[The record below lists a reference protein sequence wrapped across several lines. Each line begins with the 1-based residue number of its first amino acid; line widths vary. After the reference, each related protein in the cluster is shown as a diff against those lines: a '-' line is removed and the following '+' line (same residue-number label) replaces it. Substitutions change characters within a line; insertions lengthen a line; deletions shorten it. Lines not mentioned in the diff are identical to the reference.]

1 MKQDNDG
8 LEINIDS
15 ETDKSSIDGLVN
27 SFKKLDSVFGKVI
40 NTFKKFTNNMS
51 PTVEK
56 LNEVSKV
63 AEEAHKSLSKSP
75 KASYSKVY
83 QDLEGLKSEYNALQ
97 KTVNNIDLSPDAQNY
112 TEKSKSELERLYSEY
127 EKTYSA
133 IEQKRRELSAKLDEP
148 MDDKSLDNVYEE
160 YKKAGEAMGE
170 MLSKQ
175 ADIQNALRFKEDM
188 GKDISYKDLIDKLD
202 KYESKIK
209 ETKTTWDTLREESK
223 KPLPLNLKP
232 AKKDIDKLNE
242 DLEETGRVTEKTGKK
257 FSLFGWLGKKSF
269 DLLKKSIRKSLGIF
283 PGIGK
288 LVGNTTDTLFNKF
301 KKLGLGL
308 LTVRTAMSVLTKS
321 VSAYLS
327 FDGALQDSITNSWNM
342 LGSLLAPA
350 IELVAQL
357 FATATTYIYMFV
369 KALTGIDLVARA
381 NAKALKTQAA
391 ATKAAGQAQRS
402 LSSMDEITNLQTDS
416 AGGSGA
422 EAPQIEVPKIEP
434 GSIFSDLIEALKNGE
449 WYKAGEIIANGINDA
464 LGNIP
469 WGKIKS
475 GATKFGK
482 GLADFFNGII
492 DNLDWHL
499 VGTTIGNGLQ
509 TAINFAYE
517 LFTNFH
523 WIEFGTGLGEAL
535 NGAFEKIEWD
545 KLGKTIH
552 NGLMGIINSI
562 TYFIKTVDW
571 EQLGESLREFIDNLD
586 LSDLA
591 SRFYELLKTAFGGI
605 SEFLKG
611 LLHVDKSAA
620 DTLINVLLGI
630 AGAVVVFKT
639 VNGILEKFSK
649 TKDSVKEATTTIGN
663 SFGKM
668 LESLGKAATLIAL
681 LGGIALVVNS
691 LSNLF
696 KTFAETG
703 MSASEG
709 LLLLGGTIV
718 IVVGAFAILSK
729 TIKAIPIPALL
740 SFVVVMGMLSLTM
753 LAVSELFKAFADSS
767 LSVGGAI
774 GLLVTVFAGLV
785 IMMVAVAAIGP
796 SMTAGL
802 VPFAAVV
809 GLIIATLL
817 VLAATLPTILDA
829 VGKFVTTVAPPL
841 VSIINAI
848 YNGIG
853 NLIYALGTA
862 LPPIINAIGGVFN
875 TVFNGI
881 ANIVDKVGNVI
892 VKIMKTASNSTSSTL
907 NTILSFI
914 NRLGPAVNNLVNNLI
929 SAVTNLVNFVIRAME
944 HLVNISVVPAANAII
959 DVVNKAPGI
968 NIKKASKVHIPRLAT
983 GTNEIPKEGIYHLH
997 EGEAVVPK
1005 KYNPATGGYDN
1016 GADNQQI
1023 IELLVSLNANMLALS
1038 EREMAVYMDGRKV
1051 AEGIYNDIQTV
1062 TKNKNVSN
1070 NVVRS

>member
-1 MKQDNDG
+1 MEQNGDEVSMKITADGEVTSSAKKILSFFKSIKTEGLSVTKVFDNIKNSSTSMANG
-8 LEINIDS
+8 LNNASKGIDTFKNKLNII
-15 ETDKSSIDGLVN
+15 DKIKADP
-27 SFKKLDSVFGKVI
+27 KLDIRDLVQNKDEAISAIKELRLAQEELRKGGKLKVSGFDSPE
-40 NTFKKFTNNMS
+40 FKQY
-51 PTVEK
+51 
-56 LNEVSKV
+56 
-63 AEEAHKSLSKSP
+63 
-75 KASYSKVY
+75 ASYGKNISQLMDKFKLTPDSKQFSNSTKEMSNGIKQVKK
-83 QDLEGLKSEYNALQ
+83 DLESAEKQTN
-97 KTVNNIDLSPDAQNY
+97 KT
-112 TEKSKSELERLYSEY
+112 
-127 EKTYSA
+127 
-133 IEQKRRELSAKLDEP
+133 
-148 MDDKSLDNVYEE
+148 
-160 YKKAGEAMGE
+160 
-170 MLSKQ
+170 
-175 ADIQNALRFKEDM
+175 
-188 GKDISYKDLIDKLD
+188 
-202 KYESKIK
+202 
-209 ETKTTWDTLREESK
+209 
-223 KPLPLNLKP
+223 
-232 AKKDIDKLNE
+232 
-242 DLEETGRVTEKTGKK
+242 
-257 FSLFGWLGKKSF
+257 KKSF
-269 DLLKKSIRKSLGIF
+269 KSISNIGKNMKNMFSKTFGIF
-283 PGIGK
+283 GTIGQK
-288 LVGNTTDTLFNKF
+288 VGNATDTMLRKF

-308 LTVRTAMSVLTKS
+308 LAIRTTMSLLTKS
-321 VSAYLS
+321 VAAYLS
-327 FDGALQDSITNSWNM
+327 FDGALQDSISNSWNM
-342 LGSLLAPA
+342 LGALLAPA
-350 IELVAQL
+350 IELVANL

-402 LSSMDEITNLQTDS
+402 LSSMDEITNLQDDS
-416 AGGSGA
+416 SSSGGGGTI
-422 EAPQIEVPKIEP
+422 PQIEVPQIET
-434 GSIFSDLIEALKNGE
+434 GSIFSSIIDALKNGE

-482 GLADFFNGII
+482 GLADFFNGIV

-523 WIEFGTGLGEAL
+523 WIEFGIGLGEAL

-605 SEFLKG
+605 SKFLKG
-611 LLHVDKSAA
+611 LLHVDKSTA
-620 DTLINVLLGI
+620 DTLISVLLGI

-703 MSASEG
+703 MSAGEG

-718 IVVGAFAILSK
+718 IIVGAFTILSK
-729 TIKAIPIPALL
+729 TITAIPIAALL

-753 LAVSELFKAFADSS
+753 LAISEVFKSFSDSS

-785 IMMVAVAAIGP
+785 IMMGAVAVLGP
-796 SMTAGL
+796 AMSAGL
-802 VPFAAVV
+802 IPFAAVI

-841 VSIINAI
+841 ISVINAI
-848 YNGIG
+848 ADGISK
-853 NLIYALGTA
+853 LIYALGTA
-862 LPPIINAIGGVFN
+862 LPPIINAIGGIFD

-892 VKIMKTASNSTSSTL
+892 VKVMKTASSTITSTL
-907 NTILSFI
+907 NAILSFI
-914 NRLGPAVNNLVNNLI
+914 NRLGPAVNNLVNGLI
-929 SAVTNLVNFVIRAME
+929 SAVTKLINFVIRAME
-944 HLVNISVVPAANAII
+944 HLVNITVVPAANAII
-959 DVVNKAPGI
+959 DVINNVPGV
-968 NIKKASKVHIPRLAT
+968 NIKRASKVHIPRLAT
-983 GTNEIPKEGIYHLH
+983 GTNEIPQEGIYHLH

-1016 GADNQQI
+1016 GADNRQI
-1023 IELLVSLNANMLALS
+1023 IELLVDLNANMLALS
-1038 EREMAVYMDGRKV
+1038 EREMAVYMDSRKV
-1051 AEGIYNDIQTV
+1051 AEGIYNDMQAV
-1062 TKNKNVSN
+1062 TKNKNISGVMK
-1070 NVVRS
+1070 RS